1 MKYRYLLDFEKTLM
15 TLEKSKI
22 LLVIKAD
29 GNDGDYITTETEFE
43 ELGDALECL
52 FIIQNK
58 LMEKGAL
65 RKYDEI
71 CTIQDGQFLEL
82 VNLPYNC
89 HFLCHTI
96 ISVNLYLYDIDG
108 CRYEYTLK
116 NGRRATHYNS
126 VLDKIK

>member
-15 TLEKSKI
+15 TLEKPKI

-29 GNDGDYITTETEFE
+29 SNDGDYITTETEFE

-58 LMEKGAL
+58 LMGTGAL

-82 VNLPYNC
+82 VDLPHYCN
-89 HFLCHTI
+89 FLCHSI
-96 ISVNLYLYDIDG
+96 ISANLYLYDTDG

-116 NGRRATHYNS
+116 NGRRGVHYNS